1 MDTFLADSDP
11 TDIEHLQC
19 TGNASHCANDDDTH
33 LLSNSLTVLNRSDS
47 QTKQNCSEY
56 GENNPFIM
64 VWWLQSIYYLAFVS
78 MVIIAAGGNIIVVW
92 IVCSH
97 KRMRCVTNFFLV
109 NLAVA
114 DALIS
119 IMNTLFNFIYM
130 LYSHWPFGRTYCKMS
145 QFVATCT
152 IAASTFTFMAIAIE
166 R

>member
-19 TGNASHCANDDDTH
+19 AGNASHCADDDTH

>member
-1 MDTFLADSDP
+1 MQFLPDGAGEQAYCSGN
-11 TDIEHLQC
+11 TSQC
-19 TGNASHCANDDDTH
+19 ALETSTKKALTILN
-33 LLSNSLTVLNRSDS
+33 NSGEMTSQNSSVL
-47 QTKQNCSEY
+47 

-64 VWWLQSIYYLAFVS
+64 VWWLQAIYYLAFVS
-78 MVIIAAGGNIIVVW
+78 MVIAAAGGNIIVVW

-130 LYSHWPFGRTYCKMS
+130 LYSHWPFGRTYCKLS
-145 QFVATCT
+145 QFIATCT
-152 IAASTFTFMAIAIE
+152 IAASTFTFMAIAVE

>member
-1 MDTFLADSDP
+1 MDTFLADSDS
-11 TDIEHLQC
+11 TDIEQLQC
-19 TGNASHCANDDDTH
+19 AGNASHCADDDTH
-33 LLSNSLTVLNRSDS
+33 LLSKSLGVLNRSDS